1 MENQVPE
8 FSKKNHA
15 PFRLSDATGEVENSS
30 FDSDI
35 IAQLPLPFC
44 VFFFHA
50 RWRWD
55 GGSIVIHSFWNGR
68 GRRLVFGKRFN
79 QGSKEAQACC
89 SSFVGNSFHVRCVRD
104 WLTEIES
111 CLSMHER
118 VRGGLWWLECQL
130 GIAVRDIEK
139 KLCHEAELHFG
150 LLVVMLCT
158 CVGHV
163 TRPMLLEPCIMCL
176 IRDIIVCL
184 HHMLNYYVLRFA
196 PHECGCMWTH
206 TCVCGGLFCFWE
218 RWPEISGRVR
228 LSVDLCIYYMSVT
241 VPLKVWADLLWVDI
255 SFAIQKWIFILFKSM
270 CGGVCIYLCV
280 SRDDCMAWFRCSWMN
295 SWMSAPCGCIIVFAN
310 WEMSFADVICC
321 GPWHANIISF
331 T

>member
-1 MENQVPE
+1 MENEVAE
-8 FSKKNHA
+8 FSKKIHA
-15 PFRLSDATGEVENSS
+15 SFRLSDATGEVENSS
-30 FDSDI
+30 IDNDI

-55 GGSIVIHSFWNGR
+55 GEALWFTAFGMVEVVVWCLEKGSTKD
-68 GRRLVFGKRFN
+68 RRRHRRVVAALLGKVSMFVVFETDLQRN
-79 QGSKEAQACC
+79 
-89 SSFVGNSFHVRCVRD
+89 
-104 WLTEIES
+104 ES

-118 VRGGLWWLECQL
+118 VRGGLWWLECQF

-150 LLVVMLCT
+150 PLVVMLCM

-163 TRPMLLEPCIMCL
+163 TWPMLLEPCIMCL
-176 IRDIIVCL
+176 IGDIIVCL

-206 TCVCGGLFCFWE
+206 TCVWCRLFCFWK
-218 RWPEISGRVR
+218 RWPQISGRVQS
-228 LSVDLCIYYMSVT
+228 SVDLCIYCMWVT
-241 VPLKVWADLLWVDI
+241 VPLKVWPDLLWVDI
-255 SFAIQKWIFILFKSM
+255 SFAIQKLVFILFKSM

-280 SRDDCMAWFRCSWMN
+280 SRWLYGM
-295 SWMSAPCGCIIVFAN
+295 V
-310 WEMSFADVICC
+310 
-321 GPWHANIISF
+321 
-331 T
+331 